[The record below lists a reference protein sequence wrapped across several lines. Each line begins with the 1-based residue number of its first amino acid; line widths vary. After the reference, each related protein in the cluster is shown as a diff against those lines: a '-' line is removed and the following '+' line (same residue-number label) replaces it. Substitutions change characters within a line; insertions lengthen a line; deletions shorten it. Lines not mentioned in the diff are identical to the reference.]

1 LAQADNAELL
11 SRSQQLLDA
20 AQPALAE
27 TLQVAKRLYVAGE
40 HFESRRLE
48 RRARALARQEAEPL
62 LAAPRIDAGRGKTL
76 ARVLKGLNEHPLA
89 RQILSRIRQQDP
101 EDIRAAQQL
110 ALNTYKDEELPPDA
124 RLAAA
129 LKVLEEIGLREPGC
143 SDPETLGQG
152 GAVYKRAWERSGQ
165 IEDLR
170 AALHFYQSGW
180 SRNKQDDMGYC
191 GVNAAYI
198 LDLLA
203 HRARIAAARETISER
218 HADELAREARALR
231 EEMKRSLPAIA
242 DGKARVAQERK
253 APEEDPTSQWWYLV
267 TMAEVAFGLGDWE
280 EAAGWLARARVVEHD
295 EWERQTTAK
304 QLVSLARMRGFL
316 PPADES
322 PPQDWQAPW
331 RALHALLG
339 EDARATFDSHR
350 GKVGLALS
358 GGGLRASLFHLGVLA
373 RLAECDALRG
383 VEVLSTVSGGS
394 IVGAHYYLAL
404 RRRLQ
409 SVTDDKLSRAEY
421 LEIVREVMDQFCAG
435 VHKNLRVRALTSLRA
450 NLKMLFTRTYG
461 RSNRMGELY
470 EEHLYDA
477 VKDGH
482 APGELRKLHELL
494 VFPLMPRRAG
504 SSAAERDD
512 GFKPKYS
519 NWRRR
524 AKVPILLLNAT
535 SLNSGHNWHF
545 TASWMGEPPGL
556 TGQEVDMNERYRRLY
571 YWQAPTPELRDCRL
585 GYAVA
590 ASAGVPALFDPL
602 VLKGLYP
609 GRTVKLVDGGVHD
622 NQGVAGLLDE
632 GCSLILCSD
641 ASGQMDDQDSPASG
655 ALGVF
660 FRSNGVLQDRL
671 REAQYQ
677 DVAMR
682 TASNALQGLFFV
694 HLKQQLQTDPI
705 DWVDCQD
712 PGQPTSRPNCTPYE
726 VDRKIQR
733 LLSEVR
739 TDLDSF
745 TEVEAAAL
753 MGSGYLMTEY
763 QLRELDKTHR
773 ASGMKGNWGG
783 FDVNAPRLGDW
794 PFARLLPVLAADP
807 DGSDRRARDLAR
819 QLEVSRRLFGKV
831 WALVPGLTATAVAI
845 AAAALILGGLWIYE
859 HWTAV
864 YPLTIEIGVA
874 KVSLAVA
881 LLLAGMLVPL
891 TRFLRVRSAGQ
902 SALFMVIAA
911 TLGWIATNL
920 HLWTFDRIFKR
931 RGRLDR
937 LMRLP
942 GS

>member
-1 LAQADNAELL
+1 
-11 SRSQQLLDA
+11 
-20 AQPALAE
+20 
-27 TLQVAKRLYVAGE
+27 
-40 HFESRRLE
+40 
-48 RRARALARQEAEPL
+48 
-62 LAAPRIDAGRGKTL
+62 
-76 ARVLKGLNEHPLA
+76 
-89 RQILSRIRQQDP
+89 
-101 EDIRAAQQL
+101 
-110 ALNTYKDEELPPDA
+110 
-124 RLAAA
+124 
-129 LKVLEEIGLREPGC
+129 
-143 SDPETLGQG
+143 
-152 GAVYKRAWERSGQ
+152 
-165 IEDLR
+165 
-170 AALHFYQSGW
+170 
-180 SRNKQDDMGYC
+180 
-191 GVNAAYI
+191 
-198 LDLLA
+198 
-203 HRARIAAARETISER
+203 
-218 HADELAREARALR
+218 
-231 EEMKRSLPAIA
+231 
-242 DGKARVAQERK
+242 
-253 APEEDPTSQWWYLV
+253 
-267 TMAEVAFGLGDWE
+267 
-280 EAAGWLARARVVEHD
+280 
-295 EWERQTTAK
+295 
-304 QLVSLARMRGFL
+304 
-316 PPADES
+316 
-322 PPQDWQAPW
+322 
-331 RALHALLG
+331 
-339 EDARATFDSHR
+339 
-350 GKVGLALS
+350 
-358 GGGLRASLFHLGVLA
+358 
-373 RLAECDALRG
+373 
-383 VEVLSTVSGGS
+383 
-394 IVGAHYYLAL
+394 
-404 RRRLQ
+404 
-409 SVTDDKLSRAEY
+409 
-421 LEIVREVMDQFCAG
+421 
-435 VHKNLRVRALTSLRA
+435 
-450 NLKMLFTRTYG
+450 
-461 RSNRMGELY
+461 
-470 EEHLYDA
+470 
-477 VKDGH
+477 
-482 APGELRKLHELL
+482 
-494 VFPLMPRRAG
+494 
-504 SSAAERDD
+504 
-512 GFKPKYS
+512 
-519 NWRRR
+519 
-524 AKVPILLLNAT
+524 
-535 SLNSGHNWHF
+535 
-545 TASWMGEPPGL
+545 
-556 TGQEVDMNERYRRLY
+556 
-571 YWQAPTPELRDCRL
+571 
-585 GYAVA
+585 
-590 ASAGVPALFDPL
+590 
-602 VLKGLYP
+602 
-609 GRTVKLVDGGVHD
+609 
-622 NQGVAGLLDE
+622 
-632 GCSLILCSD
+632 
-641 ASGQMDDQDSPASG
+641 
-655 ALGVF
+655 
-660 FRSNGVLQDRL
+660 L

>member
-1 LAQADNAELL
+1 VAQADNAGLL
-11 SRSQQLLDA
+11 AQAQQLLNA

-27 TLQVAKRLYVAGE
+27 LVQVAKRLYVAGE
-40 HFESRRLE
+40 YFESRKLE
-48 RRARALARQEAEPL
+48 RRARELARQQAEAL
-62 LAAPRIDAGRGKTL
+62 LAAARVEAAAGKDL
-76 ARVLKGLNEHPLA
+76 ARALKGLNEQALA
-89 RQILSRIRQQDP
+89 RQLLSRIRLQDP
-101 EDIRAAQQL
+101 GDIRAAQQL
-110 ALNTYKDEELPPDA
+110 ALNTYKDEELPPDS
-124 RLAAA
+124 RLSAA

-143 SDPETLGQG
+143 NDPETLGQG
-152 GAVYKRAWERSGQ
+152 GAVYKRAWEHGGQ
-165 IEDLR
+165 IEDLHTS
-170 AALHFYQSGW
+170 LHFYLSGW
-180 SRNKQDDMGYC
+180 TRNKQDDMGYC

-203 HRARIAAARETISER
+203 HRARIAAAREKITER
-218 HADELAREARALR
+218 HADDLAQEARVLR
-231 EEMKRSLPAIA
+231 EEMKRSLAALA
-242 DGKARVAQERK
+242 DSRARAAQDRNR
-253 APEEDPTSQWWYLV
+253 PQDDPTPQWWYLV
-267 TMAEVAFGLGDWE
+267 TMAEVEFGLGEWA
-280 EAAGWLARARVVEHD
+280 EAARWLARARVAEHD
-295 EWERQTTAK
+295 EWERQTTAR
-304 QLVSLARMRGFL
+304 QLVSIARMREFL
-316 PPADES
+316 PPADGS
-322 PPQDWQAPW
+322 PPEHWAAPW
-331 RALHALLG
+331 SALHALLA
-339 EDARATFDSHR
+339 EDARAAFDSHR

-373 RLAECDALRG
+373 RLAECNALRG

-394 IVGAHYYLAL
+394 IVGARYYLAL

-409 SVTDDKLSRAEY
+409 SVTDDQLSRDQY
-421 LEIVREVMDQFCAG
+421 LDIVREVMDQFCAG
-435 VHKNLRVRALTSLRA
+435 VHRNLRVRALTSLWA

-477 VKDGH
+477 AQDGH
-482 APGELRKLHELL
+482 ARGELRKLHELL
-494 VFPLMPRRAG
+494 VYPLMPRSAG

-556 TGQEVDMNERYRRLY
+556 MGQEVDMNERYRRLY
-571 YWQAPTPELRDCRL
+571 YWQAPTPELRDYRL

-632 GCSLILCSD
+632 GCNLILCSD

-705 DWVDCQD
+705 DWADCQD
-712 PGQPTSRPNCTPYE
+712 PGQPTSRPNRTHYG

-739 TDLDSF
+739 TDLDTF
-745 TEVEAAAL
+745 TEVEAGAL
-753 MGSGYLMTEY
+753 MGSGYLMTDY
-763 QLRELDKTHR
+763 QLRELDKTHQ
-773 ASGMKGNWGG
+773 ASGMKGHWAG

-831 WALVPGLTATAVAI
+831 WVLVPGLTATAVAI
-845 AAAALILGGLWIYE
+845 AAAALILGGWWIYE

-864 YPLTIEIGVA
+864 YPLTFDIGVA

-881 LLLAGMLVPL
+881 LLIAGMLVPL

-902 SALFMVIAA
+902 SALFMFIAA
-911 TLGWIATNL
+911 TLGWIATNI
-920 HLWTFDRIFKR
+920 HLWTFDRLFKR